1 MAGSLGCSLWK
12 AGTMYGRAFIRT
24 GLTTRGLVVGS
35 LSVGFLVSILESLCT
50 GQVYLPTIV
59 FVARAPGLRASAIGY
74 LLLYSLMFILPLV
87 GILIVGYLGVKSE
100 YMGNFLRRHL
110 AIANLGMAAL
120 FAMLGV
126 LVMATL

>member
-1 MAGSLGCSLWK
+1 MERMVRRLG
-12 AGTMYGRAFIRT
+12 
-24 GLTTRGLVVGS
+24 VGS
-35 LSVGFLVSILESLCT
+35 VSVGSLVSILESLCS
-50 GQVYLPTIV
+50 GQVYPPAIV
-59 FVARAPGLRASAIGY
+59 FVTRAPGLRAGAIGY
-74 LLLYSLMFILPLV
+74 LLLYNLMFILLLA
-87 GILIVGYLGVKSE
+87 GFLIIGCFGVKSE